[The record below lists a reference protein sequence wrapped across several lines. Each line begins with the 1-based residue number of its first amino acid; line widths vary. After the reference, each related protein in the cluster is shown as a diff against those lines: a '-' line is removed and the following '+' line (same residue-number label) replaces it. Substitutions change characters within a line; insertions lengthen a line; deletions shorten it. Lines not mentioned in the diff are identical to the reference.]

1 MNIESYKNDPC
12 NESGLR
18 VTEIQR
24 FCMHDGPGIRTTVFL
39 KGCPLRCRW
48 CHNPETQKGRAE
60 ILLYGGK
67 CLRCGGCS
75 YACVRGAQLQEPAR
89 GIDRSRCIGCGACA
103 EACPTGALELCGR
116 EMTVQEILAEAEK
129 DLAFYGKEGGVT
141 LSGGEPLFHGE
152 RAVALLKAC
161 KSRGLTTAVETCGY
175 VAEEILRSA
184 IPYTDLFLWDIK
196 DTDDAR
202 HQKYTGVSNETILQN
217 LALAGKM
224 GARIRL
230 RCILIKGINT
240 DKAHYERVAEL
251 AVTVRN
257 LDGVEII
264 PYHAYAGTKA
274 VFLGG
279 EDNGRADWI
288 PEAQDVDEMKKV
300 LCEKGIFV
308 L

>member
-48 CHNPETQKGRAE
+48 CHNPETQKGSAE
-60 ILLYGGK
+60 ILFYGGK

-75 YACVRGAQLQEPAR
+75 FACVCGAQLQDPTR

-116 EMTVQEILAEAEK
+116 MMTTEEILAEVAK
-129 DLAFYGKEGGVT
+129 DRAFYGKDGGVT

-161 KSRGLTTAVETCGY
+161 KSLGFTTAVETCGY
-175 VAEEILRSA
+175 VAEEILQSA

-196 DTDDAR
+196 DTDGAR
-202 HQKYTGVSNETILQN
+202 HQKYTGVSNEMILKN
-217 LALAGKM
+217 LSLANEM

-230 RCILIKGINT
+230 RCILVKGVNTNEEHYIK
-240 DKAHYERVAEL
+240 VALL
-251 AVTVRN
+251 AKT
-257 LDGVEII
+257 LCHFDGVEII